1 MTAAQGADIQGTR
14 RGFGHFAAFVA
25 TGSLAAAT
33 NLIARWL
40 FNFVMPFELAVVLA
54 YLAGMAVAFVLFQR
68 VIFGNPDTPL
78 RRRIIR
84 FTQVNLLGMAIA
96 WLVST
101 LMARLVLPAA
111 GWSFH
116 PFEVAHLV
124 GVAAPTVSSYFLHKG
139 YTYR

>member
-1 MTAAQGADIQGTR
+1 MTAAQGTQ
-14 RGFGHFAAFVA
+14 RGFSQFAAFVA

-33 NLIARWL
+33 NLVARWL
-40 FNFVMPFELAVVLA
+40 LNFAMPFELAVVLA

-68 VIFGNPDTPL
+68 VIFDNPGTPL
-78 RRRIIR
+78 KRRIIR
-84 FTQVNLLGMAIA
+84 FTQVNMLGMALA
-96 WLVST
+96 WAVST
-101 LMARLVLPAA
+101 LTARAVLPAI

-124 GVAAPTVSSYFLHKG
+124 GVAAPTFSSYFLHRS